1 MRKIFFILLIF
12 TVMVLSG
19 CSMFSQPESPKLP
32 GEDIEEI
39 KTSIE
44 ALNQKLTK
52 MEGEINELS
61 DEFYQNKRK
70 ESYDYNVISDLKTQF
85 SSMRERLTL
94 VEGLIYKGE
103 SSEKVEKIL
112 NLNERV
118 ESIED
123 SLTSIETG
131 GDASSSTVVGKKVQ
145 SLEEEISG
153 LKNEISNIKNNQEDI
168 YILNKISEI
177 NERLDSLADKNYSS
191 NVEYNKEDIKKIIDE
206 TISNMNLGIYLE
218 DTIEFKTEQAVSKLY
233 YGSQSESLI
242 QINELNDDIRNLE
255 DELRS
260 LKYEFQNV
268 SSKPSNS
275 LQERYLSEITDLEKK
290 INAALFSIG
299 DSELR
304 SLFENQEE
312 ILYTVKSGDYLGKIS
327 NAFSLGP
334 NGVDILMSANN
345 IEEGTYIRVGQKL
358 KIPVGNIEKYIEWP
372 LKSTTSAEY
381 NRIVIKFGQRTEN
394 GVSSGIGVLPAKNEQ
409 IYPLLPGRIIET
421 GKSANN
427 NWYVKIDHGNA
438 IVSMISNIKTI
449 YVNEGDWVNNDK
461 SLGLVEKDKIVS
473 LELWKSGEP
482 KDPLKLFFKVSGDFM
497 ATYYTEWDDKYVH
510 YPTFRITK
518 SGKIPTTWKTIAADP
533 DVLPLGTIVYIPE
546 LKDLPNS
553 GFFVVED
560 TGGKVIGKRIDI
572 YVNDVRLAQKTED
585 VTIYV
590 VGKEG

>member
-206 TISNMNLGIYLE
+206 TISNMNLGVYLE